1 MARTQKRVT
10 AKEKDTQNDKFT
22 LRLFL
27 IRLGFIGDEYKTAR
41 KILLGNLTGNS
52 SWKSGHRSEQ
62 TETDTGMI
70 TFEVIVTDT
79 PNSENPKGDPYGK

>member
-1 MARTQKRVT
+1 MGAVNVLVSMAGDGAV
-10 AKEKDTQNDKFT
+10 
-22 LRLFL
+22 LV
-27 IRLGFIGDEYKTAR
+27 DEYKMAR

-52 SWKSGHRSEQ
+52 SWKSGHRPEQ

-70 TFEVIVTDT
+70 TFKVTVIDT